1 MATLPP
7 VHAVSAGLTR
17 RLRSTR
23 SLVLGYVLGYLTL
36 AGVLVLGQSS
46 PLRAAALVTHLD
58 ADIAG
63 PFWVDKFARWDS
75 DWYLGIATEGY
86 HYIPGQQSPVA
97 FFPAYPMVVRAMAAV
112 VGNAAV
118 AAHLVSLACG
128 LLAIACFR
136 RWARMRLSPGAA
148 RYAVWGL
155 VLYPFGVYLYGMV
168 YGDALFLAAA
178 VGAFVLL
185 ERDHLLAAGVLG
197 AVATGCRPVGIAV
210 TVGLLL
216 RTVERRAQTGE
227 SMAPGSGA
235 SRPGPLSLRALAR
248 AVPRLRG
255 RDLLPAVS
263 IGGLG
268 AWMTYLWVSF
278 GDPLA
283 FVRVEGAPGWD
294 QGVGPSTWLK
304 HQYVEALRDGSS
316 AAPILTVNAI
326 AAGLVVA
333 LVPLVRRRL
342 GWGYAAYTAVV
353 IAIPLLGT
361 SSFIGCGR
369 YALAAFPAFAA
380 GGLWLADRSRPARRA
395 ILALSAGGLLVVTY
409 AVGMGVLAS

>member
-1 MATLPP
+1 M
-7 VHAVSAGLTR
+7 HAVSAGLTR

-46 PLRAAALVTHLD
+46 PLRAAALVTQLD

-178 VGAFVLL
+178 VGAFLLL
-185 ERDHLLAAGVLG
+185 ERDHLLA
-197 AVATGCRPVGIAV
+197 
-210 TVGLLL
+210 
-216 RTVERRAQTGE
+216 
-227 SMAPGSGA
+227 
-235 SRPGPLSLRALAR
+235 LAC
-248 AVPRLRG
+248 
-255 RDLLPAVS
+255 
-263 IGGLG
+263 
-268 AWMTYLWVSF
+268 
-278 GDPLA
+278 
-283 FVRVEGAPGWD
+283 
-294 QGVGPSTWLK
+294 
-304 HQYVEALRDGSS
+304 S
-316 AAPILTVNAI
+316 A
-326 AAGLVVA
+326 
-333 LVPLVRRRL
+333 
-342 GWGYAAYTAVV
+342 
-353 IAIPLLGT
+353 
-361 SSFIGCGR
+361 
-369 YALAAFPAFAA
+369 
-380 GGLWLADRSRPARRA
+380 RSRPAADRSTSR
-395 ILALSAGGLLVVTY
+395 
-409 AVGMGVLAS
+409 